1 MNGCWSMFFS
11 FRKEVVV
18 CGFRED
24 MFFVK
29 N

>member
-1 MNGCWSMFFS
+1 MNGCWGMFFS